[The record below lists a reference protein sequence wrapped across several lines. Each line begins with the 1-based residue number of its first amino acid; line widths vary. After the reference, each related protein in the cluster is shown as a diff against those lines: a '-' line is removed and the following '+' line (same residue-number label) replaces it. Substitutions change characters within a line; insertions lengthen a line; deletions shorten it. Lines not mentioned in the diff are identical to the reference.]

1 MSQENVE
8 TVRLVYRAFQAG
20 EFTEM
25 LGLLDTNI
33 EAIPADVA
41 GMPPVYHGHEGF
53 IEFMSEWFEPWDEYS
68 IQLQEL
74 LDAGDKVI
82 TAEHHVGRSSE
93 TELEVSQRVW
103 AVWTIDGAGPVACR
117 FFLDKSEALQAAG
130 LRE

>member
-25 LGLLDTNI
+25 LGLLDPNI

-41 GMPPVYHGHEGF
+41 GMPRVYHGHEGF

-68 IQLQEL
+68 IELQEL
-74 LDAGDKVI
+74 LDAGDKVT

-93 TELEVSQRVW
+93 TGLEVSQRVW
-103 AVWTIDGAGPVACR
+103 AVWTIDGTGPVACKC
-117 FFLDKSEALQAAG
+117 FLDESEALQAAG